1 MRWKWQDWCSGVRYG
16 DCVFRTEERGDECRP
31 VGQTAWAMTFKIE
44 TEVREKFTVFV
55 LSGRI
60 EGQAIGEL
68 KRLFGLHT
76 DYRAVVLD
84 LKEVRVVDREAMG
97 FLARSEADGIRIE
110 NCPAYI
116 REWMD
121 REND

>member
-1 MRWKWQDWCSGVRYG
+1 
-16 DCVFRTEERGDECRP
+16 
-31 VGQTAWAMTFKIE
+31 MTFKIE
-44 TEVREKFTVFV
+44 TEVRGKFTVFV
-55 LSGRI
+55 LTGRI
-60 EGQAIGEL
+60 EVQAIGEL
-68 KRLFGLHT
+68 KRLLGLHT

-84 LKEVRVVDREAMG
+84 LKEVRVVDREAVG
-97 FLARSEADGIRIE
+97 FLARSEADGIRLE